1 MTNAFAVRI
10 YPRIQSFER
19 MKFTTLR
26 PKYWNAWLLV
36 PFLWFLSL
44 FPMSMIYGLGT
55 ALGNFFYRIAPS
67 RRKIALRNLELCF
80 PERPP
85 QEIQML
91 ARETFRN
98 IARVT
103 LSSGI
108 GWWAGRDRLTRLVQ
122 LKHSVHYERALKSG
136 RNLILLA
143 PHFVALEIGGIY
155 LSMTSPIASI
165 YQRGRNPVFDQLTL
179 NGRSRF
185 GAILAERKSDARRLI
200 REMKKGTPLYYLPD
214 QDPGI
219 QWDPRRA
226 VFAPFFGIQTATWAT
241 LARLASLTNA
251 LVLPCAT
258 KILSAGQGF
267 EVIFGPPLENFP
279 SGDPLLDATSMNRVI
294 EVFIRDMPDQYFW
307 AHRRFKTQP
316 PGSPDY
322 YAQPPVAS

>member
-136 RNLILLA
+136 RNLIVLA

-165 YQRGRNPVFDQLTL
+165 YQRSRNPVFDHPYC
-179 NGRSRF
+179 F
-185 GAILAERKSDARRLI
+185 
-200 REMKKGTPLYYLPD
+200 Y
-214 QDPGI
+214 
-219 QWDPRRA
+219 
-226 VFAPFFGIQTATWAT
+226 
-241 LARLASLTNA
+241 
-251 LVLPCAT
+251 
-258 KILSAGQGF
+258 
-267 EVIFGPPLENFP
+267 
-279 SGDPLLDATSMNRVI
+279 
-294 EVFIRDMPDQYFW
+294 VFILRWCEALDI
-307 AHRRFKTQP
+307 R
-316 PGSPDY
+316 
-322 YAQPPVAS
+322 